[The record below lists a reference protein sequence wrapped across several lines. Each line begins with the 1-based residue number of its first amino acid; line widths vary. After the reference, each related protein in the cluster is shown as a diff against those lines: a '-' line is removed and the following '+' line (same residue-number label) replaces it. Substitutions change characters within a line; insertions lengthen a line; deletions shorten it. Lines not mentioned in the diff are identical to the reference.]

1 MGLSF
6 LDAGLRRVRGPRT
19 KAKIV
24 GAAAACSLSV
34 LLGIGIGVMG
44 QRRVPEQQSV
54 RLSSAPERRDRATE
68 QETSTG
74 PTETPPSQAPPRESA
89 GEPGRA
95 LITRGVTVQVL
106 NAARS
111 RAVTS
116 RVVRRLRR
124 AGLNVVVVNPAAVRY
139 RATTVLWS
147 RAEGRPAAAALA
159 ERYGWRAAHKPRNLS
174 RSVTIHVVVGTD
186 EMRRAR

>member
-1 MGLSF
+1 MGI
-6 LDAGLRRVRGPRT
+6 AV
-19 KAKIV
+19 
-24 GAAAACSLSV
+24 ACGLSV

-44 QRRVPEQQSV
+44 QRRFPEQQSV
-54 RLSSAPERRDRATE
+54 RLSSAPERRDRATAEEAE
-68 QETSTG
+68 QEASTG
-74 PTETPPSQAPPRESA
+74 PAETPPSEAPPRESA

-111 RAVTS
+111 GAATS
-116 RVVRRLRR
+116 RVVRLLRR

-147 RAEGRPAAAALA
+147 RAEGRPAATALA

-174 RSVTIHVVVGTD
+174 GSVTMHVVVGLD
-186 EMRRAR
+186 EIRSPA